1 MTPVGYSD
9 IWNQADAFKR
19 LLFFINNNLVK
30 MAHKTT
36 CKC

>member
-19 LLFFINNNLVK
+19 LLFFINTK
-30 MAHKTT
+30 FSKDGA
-36 CKC
+36 